1 MIVDVETHYLLT
13 GIVGGHLSME
23 HHNLTLKKGVIL
35 ILQKEERIDAER
47 KCDDSYRRR
56 KELMQKGSDA

>member
-1 MIVDVETHYLLT
+1 MIVDMETHYPLT
-13 GIVGGHLSME
+13 GIVGGHFSME
-23 HHNLTLKKGVIL
+23 HHNLTLNKGVIL

-47 KCDDSYRRR
+47 KCDSYRRR